1 MIRWF
6 PNPNQ
11 VNLHR
16 VNPVWL
22 MNYAR
27 WFQKLSRC
35 ISNNDLRKVPQRN
48 ITTFFSWITTDSIE
62 IFSITFCTLVTDY
75 CNCRIAKDAFRIVVY
90 VTGLLHAALRCNSF
104 RFKTVICLR
113 LYVRSWY
120 VQCCMLLEDS
130 VLVLWIN
137 KFKCR
142 LKSVSLVLATEHLN
156 L

>member
-1 MIRWF
+1 MNRWF

-16 VNPVWL
+16 VNPIWL
-22 MNYAR
+22 ISYAR
-27 WFQKLSRC
+27 WFQKLNRC

-48 ITTFFSWITTDSIE
+48 ITSFFSWITTDSIE

-104 RFKTVICLR
+104 RFKTVIYLR
-113 LYVRSWY
+113 QYVRSWY
-120 VQCCMLLEDS
+120 VQCCMLLKDS

-137 KFKCR
+137 KFKCS
-142 LKSVSLVLATEHLN
+142 LKSVSLVLAIEHLK